1 MLLFGL
7 LIVFVLEYT
16 RPDQFF
22 PFIVSLKLYALVPLS
37 VFVVAFGAQT
47 RNPNGVIFGSTI
59 TKLLLALLL
68 LAGLSIV
75 TALDKDRAW
84 LFWQSLLGYILLFFM
99 IAKLCDSREKLKWVF
114 RIIIA
119 AHIWLIILNPAL
131 LTDPTQRT
139 YVRNVT
145 FLGDGNDFALSAAIA
160 LPMCLYL
167 YQSAR
172 GSLARGLYVIG
183 GLALFGAILGT
194 QSRGAAL
201 AIIAMVFYLWTLSQ
215 NKGKA
220 TVFIIGGL
228 IVVLAITS
236 EAYISR
242 VQSIAHYQEDGS
254 AQGRLIAWG
263 AGLEMALRRPL
274 LGVGPGCF
282 PLAFSAWGYAVP
294 GIPMMNAHS
303 VYFLALGELA
313 WPGIAILLGLLW
325 VLFRN
330 NQSAIKSIPPGA
342 GVEHLDRRK
351 LLVCTTASIVA
362 FAVAGAFL
370 SVLYYPHLYV
380 ISGIVFA
387 AHRIVVMGQDAE
399 AGAPAPSG
407 SQPAAAARLRPK
419 PGPRV
424 RRGRR

>member
-16 RPDQFF
+16 RPDQFM
-22 PFIVSLKLYALVPLS
+22 PLIISLKLYALVPLS
-37 VFVVAFGAQT
+37 VFFSALVAES
-47 RNPNGVIFGSTI
+47 RNSNAAIFHSNI

-68 LAGLSIV
+68 LAALSIV
-75 TALDKDRAW
+75 TALDKNRAW
-84 LFWQSLLGYILLFFM
+84 QVWQGLLGYVLLFFM
-99 IAKLCDSREKLKWVF
+99 IAKLCDDREKLKWVF
-114 RIIIA
+114 RIIIV

-131 LTDPTQRT
+131 LTDPTHRT

-145 FLGDGNDFALSAAIA
+145 FLGDGNDFGLSAAIA

-172 GSLARGLYVIG
+172 GSLARGLYIVG
-183 GLALFGAILGT
+183 GLVLFGAILGT

-201 AIIAMVFYLWTLSQ
+201 AIVAMVFYFWTLSQ

-220 TVFIIGGL
+220 TVFIIVGL
-228 IVVLAITS
+228 IVVLAIAS
-236 EAYISR
+236 ETYITR
-242 VQSIAHYQEDGS
+242 MQTLAHYQEDGS
-254 AQGRLIAWG
+254 AQGRLRAWG
-263 AGLEMALRRPL
+263 AGIEMALRRPL

-282 PLAFSAWGYAVP
+282 PVAFGGWGYSVP
-294 GIPMMNAHS
+294 GIPAMNAHS

-325 VLFRN
+325 ALFRD
-330 NQSAIKSIPPGA
+330 NQAAIKSIPSGA
-342 GVEHLDRRK
+342 SAEQLDRRR
-351 LLVCTTASIVA
+351 LLVCTTASLVA

-370 SVLYYPHLYV
+370 SALYYPHLYV

-387 AHRIVVMGQDAE
+387 ARRIFVMGQDGE
-399 AGAPAPSG
+399 AALPVASRRRPTTAP
-407 SQPAAAARLRPK
+407 RVRPK
-419 PGPRV
+419 PGTRV
-424 RRGRR
+424 RRGQR

>member
-16 RPDQFF
+16 RPDHYL
-22 PFIVSLKLYALVPLS
+22 PLIVSLKLYALVPLT
-37 VFVVAFGAQT
+37 VFVLALAAQG
-47 RNPNGVIFGSTI
+47 RNPNGIIFSSNI
-59 TKLLLALLL
+59 AKFLLAMLLLA
-68 LAGLSIV
+68 ALSII
-75 TALDKDRAW
+75 TALDPSRAW
-84 LFWQSLLGYILLFFM
+84 QFWQALLGYVMLFFM
-99 IAKLCDSREKLKWVF
+99 IAKVCDDRNKLKWLFRVIIMAHVWLVF
-114 RIIIA
+114 
-119 AHIWLIILNPAL
+119 LNPKL

-139 YVRNVT
+139 YVRDVT

-160 LPMCLYL
+160 LPLCLYL

-172 GSLARGLYVIG
+172 GALERTLCIVG
-183 GLALFGAILGT
+183 GLVLLGAILGT

-201 AIIAMVFYLWTLSQ
+201 AVIAMVFYLWTLSQ

-220 TVFIIGGL
+220 TVFIVAGL
-228 IVVLAITS
+228 IVVLAVAS

-263 AGLEMALRRPL
+263 AAIEMAVRRPL

-282 PLAFSAWGYAVP
+282 PIAFAGWGYSVP

-303 VYFLALGELA
+303 LYFLALGELA
-313 WPGIAILLGLLW
+313 WPGIALLLGLMW
-325 VLFRN
+325 ALFRD
-330 NQSAIKSIPPGA
+330 NQSEIKATSPEA
-342 GVEHLDRRK
+342 GSEQADRRR
-351 LLVCTTASIVA
+351 LLICTTASLIA

-380 ISGIVFA
+380 ISGIIFA
-387 AHRIVVMGQDAE
+387 ARRIHIAGHAKEAE
-399 AGAPAPSG
+399 VPS
-407 SQPAAAARLRPK
+407 RRPQRRPPSIVPK
-419 PGPRV
+419 
-424 RRGRR
+424 RRGASRRRGSR

>member
-7 LIVFVLEYT
+7 MIVFILEYT
-16 RPDQFF
+16 RPDQFL
-22 PFIVSLKLYALVPLS
+22 PFILSLKLYALVPLT
-37 VFVVAFGAQT
+37 VFVASLAADS
-47 RNPNGVIFGSTI
+47 RNSNAVIFGSPI
-59 TKLLLALLL
+59 TKILLAMLLLA
-68 LAGLSIV
+68 ALSII
-75 TALDKDRAW
+75 TALDSNRAW
-84 LFWQSLLGYILLFFM
+84 VFWQAMFGYVLLYFM
-99 IAKLCDSREKLKWVF
+99 IAKLCDTPDRLKWVF
-114 RIIIA
+114 RVIIIV
-119 AHIWLIILNPAL
+119 HVWLIVLNPAL

-167 YQSAR
+167 YQGTRST
-172 GSLARGLYVIG
+172 LARGIYILG

-201 AIIAMVFYLWTLSQ
+201 AVIAIVLYLWSLSQ
-215 NKGKA
+215 QKGKA
-220 TVFIIGGL
+220 TVLIVVGL
-228 IVVLAITS
+228 FVVLAITS

-242 VQSIAHYQEDGS
+242 MQTLTHYQEDGS

-263 AGLEMALRRPL
+263 AGFEMAMRRPL

-282 PLAFSAWGYAVP
+282 PLAFAGWGYSVP

-313 WPGIAILLGLLW
+313 WPGIALLLGLIW
-325 VLFRN
+325 VLFSRN
-330 NQSAIKSIPPGA
+330 QAAIKSIGPGA
-342 GVEHLDRRK
+342 SAEELDRRR
-351 LLVCTTASIVA
+351 LMVCTTGSLVA

-370 SVLYYPHLYV
+370 SVLYYPHLFV

-387 AHRIVVMGQDAE
+387 AGRIFVTGPGSEDR
-399 AGAPAPSG
+399 APARRG
-407 SQPAAAARLRPK
+407 RGPAAQSKSPPRTL
-419 PGPRV
+419 PRV
-424 RRGRR
+424 RRRH

>member
-7 LIVFVLEYT
+7 LLVFVLEYT
-16 RPDQFF
+16 RPDQFA
-22 PFIVSLKLYALVPLS
+22 PFITSLKLYALVPLS
-37 VFVVAFGAQT
+37 VFIAAFAAQT
-47 RNPNGVIFGSTI
+47 CNPNGVIFGSTI

-68 LAGLSIV
+68 LAALSIV
-75 TALDKDRAW
+75 TALDSDRAW

-99 IAKLCDSREKLKWVF
+99 IAKLCDSRDKLKWVF
-114 RIIIA
+114 RIIIV

-215 NKGKA
+215 SKGKA
-220 TVFIIGGL
+220 TVFIVAGL
-228 IVVLAITS
+228 IIVLAITS

-263 AGLEMALRRPL
+263 AGIEMALRRPL

-282 PLAFSAWGYAVP
+282 PLAFAGWGYSVP

-325 VLFRN
+325 VLFRD
-330 NQSAIKSIPPGA
+330 NQSAIKSIPSGA
-342 GVEHLDRRK
+342 GVEQLDNRR

-387 AHRIVVMGQDAE
+387 AHRIFLMGQDAE
-399 AGAPAPSG
+399 SAALVPLGRRPV
-407 SQPAAAARLRPK
+407 AAARPRPK

-424 RRGRR
+424 RRRQR

>member
-1 MLLFGL
+1 MLYFGL

-37 VFVVAFGAQT
+37 VFVMAFAAES
-47 RNPNGVIFGSTI
+47 RNQNGVIFESVI
-59 TKLLLALLL
+59 TKLLLAMLL
-68 LAGLSIV
+68 LAGVSII
-75 TALDKDRAW
+75 TALDKTRAW
-84 LFWQSLLGYILLFFM
+84 DHWQTLLGYVLLFFM
-99 IAKLCDSREKLKWVF
+99 IAKLCDSQEKLKWLF
-114 RIIIA
+114 RTIVS
-119 AHIWLIILNPAL
+119 AHIWLIFLNPAL

-172 GSLARGLYVIG
+172 GSLARALYVIG
-183 GLALFGAILGT
+183 GLVLFGAILGT

-201 AIIAMVFYLWTLSQ
+201 AIIAIAFYLWALSQ

-220 TVFIIGGL
+220 TVLIIAGL
-228 IVVLAITS
+228 IVVLAIAS

-242 VQSIAHYQEDGS
+242 MQTLAHYQEDGS

-263 AGLEMALRRPL
+263 AGIEMALRRPL

-282 PLAFSAWGYAVP
+282 PIAFGSWGYSVP
-294 GIPMMNAHS
+294 GIPTMNAHS

-313 WPGIAILLGLLW
+313 WAGIGILLGLLW
-325 VLFRN
+325 VMFRS
-330 NQSAIKSIPPGA
+330 NQTAIKSIRPDA
-342 GVEHLDRRK
+342 KLEQIEYRK
-351 LLVCTTASIVA
+351 LLVCTTASLIA

-380 ISGIVFA
+380 VSGIVFA
-387 AHRIVVMGQDAE
+387 ARRIFILNQDTE
-399 AGAPAPSG
+399 VIAPIRSRGLSPARSRPRRRPG
-407 SQPAAAARLRPK
+407 SRA
-419 PGPRV
+419 
-424 RRGRR
+424 RRGHH